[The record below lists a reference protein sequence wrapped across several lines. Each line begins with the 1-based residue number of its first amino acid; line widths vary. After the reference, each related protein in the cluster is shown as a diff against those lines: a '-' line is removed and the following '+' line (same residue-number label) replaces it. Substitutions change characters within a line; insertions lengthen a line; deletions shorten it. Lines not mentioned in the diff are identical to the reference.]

1 MIHSSGFS
9 SMFLCFALRKPQIIK
24 AGVFSVYNTIAERKL
39 DRGQNRKR
47 KGMGGGGGGERR
59 SLLSLARQGR
69 NVSNLT
75 NKKRKADDLKRSP
88 ALLCLCLVTI
98 D

>member
-24 AGVFSVYNTIAERKL
+24 AGVFSVYNTMAERKL

-47 KGMGGGGGGERR
+47 KGMGVGEE
-59 SLLSLARQGR
+59 GR
-69 NVSNLT
+69 GE
-75 NKKRKADDLKRSP
+75 AYSP
-88 ALLCLCLVTI
+88 WPGKVVM
-98 D
+98 